1 MEANKEFRLVVRG
14 RGWYCN
20 LPITQM
26 VKDGA
31 IVMAYNGGEFVG
43 MFDLGAV
50 DVLYKTE
57 VKACETG

>member
-1 MEANKEFRLVVRG
+1 
-14 RGWYCN
+14 
-20 LPITQM
+20 M